1 MELSIVHVSVP
12 EGANV
17 IIGQSHFIKTIEDLF
32 EAIVNTNP
40 NIKFGIAFNEA
51 SGKRLTRVEGNDDH
65 LKKVAANNAIN
76 IGAGHIFF
84 IVLQDGFPIN
94 VLNAIKMVPEVC
106 RIYCATANPLEVI
119 VAHTKQGRGIIG
131 VVDGFM
137 PDGVE
142 SKEDMIARKKLL
154 RDLRYKL

>member
-1 MELSIVHVSVP
+1 MELSIVHISVP

-17 IIGQSHFIKTIEDLF
+17 IVGQAHFIKTVEDIY

-40 NIKFGIAFNEA
+40 NIRFGLAFNEA
-51 SGKRLTRVEGNDDH
+51 SGKRLVRVEGNDDN

-76 IGAGHIFF
+76 IGAGHVFVV
-84 IVLQDGFPIN
+84 VLEQGYPIN

-106 RIYCATANPLEVI
+106 RIFCATANPLEVI
-119 VAHTKQGRGIIG
+119 VAHTKQGRGVIG

-137 PDGVE
+137 PDGIE
-142 SKEDMIARKKLL
+142 GQEDVIARKKLL